1 MQCEIIEVQ
10 RGEREK
16 YKIHVQ
22 YIKPNKAVKIVEV
35 ISVLKWSLYKWSVL
49 YKVTKYYNNNHI
61 INDQIII

>member
-1 MQCEIIEVQ
+1 MQCEVIEVQ

-35 ISVLKWSLYKWSVL
+35 ISVLK
-49 YKVTKYYNNNHI
+49 
-61 INDQIII
+61 